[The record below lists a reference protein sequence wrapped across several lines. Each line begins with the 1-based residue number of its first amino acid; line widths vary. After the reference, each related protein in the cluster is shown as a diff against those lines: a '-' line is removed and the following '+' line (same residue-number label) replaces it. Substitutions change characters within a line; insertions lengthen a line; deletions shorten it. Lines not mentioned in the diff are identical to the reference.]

1 MKILFDHQTFT
12 IQRYGGLSRYF
23 ADLHDGL
30 NKLPGVDSKIA
41 TLYSENE
48 YIKNVALPLNN
59 TLGKKIFTGHFN
71 RTYRWNGRYCSF
83 KISLGNFD
91 VLHPTYYDPYF
102 LESLKK
108 PYVITIPDMIHEL
121 VPNQFA
127 DNEKVVAQKKIV
139 MEHAN
144 AIVAISEYTKQ
155 DIIKFYPQFE
165 DKIAVIHLS
174 SDFTGMPPEVPN
186 VIGKFILYVGERR
199 VYKNFIAF
207 VKAIAPLLNEDK
219 ELKLVCTGGGKF
231 TNEEQQLLTSLHIA
245 NQCQQINAAED
256 ELKQLYAQTQLFVF
270 PSYLE
275 GFGIPLLE
283 AFHAGC
289 PVAAANATCFPE
301 IGGDAPAYFDPH
313 NADSIYNTVKSVLT
327 NDNLRADLIRKGKQ
341 QVQLFSGQKVVER
354 SLALYHKVA
363 AGAGI
368 NI

>member
-23 ADLHDGL
+23 ANLNDDL
-30 NKLPGVDSKIA
+30 NKITGVTSKIA

-48 YIKNVALPLNN
+48 YIKAIDIPLNN
-59 TLGKKIFTGHFN
+59 ALGKKIFTGHFN
-71 RTYRWNGRYCSF
+71 RTYRWNRRYSSF
-83 KISLGNFD
+83 NIRSGNFD

-127 DNEKVVAQKKIV
+127 DNDKVVAQKKTV
-139 MEHAN
+139 MEHAD
-144 AIVAISEYTKQ
+144 AIVAISHYTKQ
-155 DIIKFYPQFE
+155 DIIKFYPQFA
-165 DKIAVIHLS
+165 DKIEVIHLS
-174 SDFTGMPPEVPN
+174 SDFTGMPAN
-186 VIGKFILYVGERR
+186 VANTIGKYILYVGERR

-219 ELKLVCTGGGKF
+219 ELKLVCTGGGRF
-231 TNEEQQLLTSLHIA
+231 SAEEEQLLTTLHIA
-245 NQCQQINAAED
+245 NQCMQVNAVED
-256 ELKQLYAQTQLFVF
+256 ELKQLYAQAQVFVF

-301 IGGDAPAYFDPH
+301 IGGNAVAYFDPH
-313 NADSIYNTVKSVLT
+313 NADSMYNTTKSVLT
-327 NDNLRADLIRKGKQ
+327 DDNLRADLINKGKQ
-341 QVQLFSGQKVVER
+341 QVKLFSGEKVAER
-354 SLALYHKVA
+354 SLALYRKVVN
-363 AGAGI
+363 G
-368 NI
+368 